1 MEHSITTFKNV
12 FQVSC
17 LGQKLADSTYP
28 TSVFSNQFGHRPRF
42 FQGKEYVK
50 KGMLFEQERKVLLKD
65 KHDFKLVCTVL
76 VFFYQNCSDLL

>member
-42 FQGKEYVK
+42 LQGKEYVK

-65 KHDFKLVCTVL
+65 K
-76 VFFYQNCSDLL
+76 LLYRLITMRSL